1 MKRAVVVLASDEL
14 QSETL
19 CAMLTEKDFRP
30 VPISDPAEAT
40 NSISETSC
48 LALILDLD
56 SISATNIMLRDL
68 KKKHDITIIAVS
80 ERKLH
85 PELAES
91 MGSHIFASLV
101 KPVDPDDLEYL
112 LKGVFE

>member
-1 MKRAVVVLASDEL
+1 
-14 QSETL
+14 
-19 CAMLTEKDFRP
+19 
-30 VPISDPAEAT
+30 
-40 NSISETSC
+40 
-48 LALILDLD
+48 
-56 SISATNIMLRDL
+56 MLRDL
-68 KKKHDITIIAVS
+68 KKKHYITIIAVS

>member
-1 MKRAVVVLASDEL
+1 MNRAVVVLAADAT
-14 QSETL
+14 QSEIL
-19 CAMLTEKDFRP
+19 CTMLTEKQFQP
-30 VPISDPAEAT
+30 IPISEPEGAHQ
-40 NSISETSC
+40 SIEESSC
-48 LALILDLD
+48 MALILDLD

-91 MGSHIFASLV
+91 MSSHIFASLG